1 MNPLTIIEMK
11 EFRSAI
17 REWIA
22 EHPEEFRRLL
32 EEALSEIPR
41 GTCETVTGEARWA
54 ARWSREFW
62 SRAGLGSPLGSPQ

>member
-32 EEALSEIPR
+32 EEALIEIPR
-41 GTCETVTGEARWA
+41 GTTVTGKARWA

-62 SRAGLGSPLGSPQ
+62 SRAGLEPPGPR